1 MKEFKI
7 KVEDFIY
14 KYITKWYVKLTNK
27 RNYNLDVMKPNY
39 TYSVNENFKGCTYG
53 VYQPI
58 ECVYFALLKV
68 YGHIRYLN
76 IQGITMDYSNKNTIQ
91 VKIMTARPGLIIGKG
106 GKDIE
111 QLTFY
116 LNRYFGKLVEVNLVE
131 VKTNFIYT
139 NY

>member
-1 MKEFKI
+1 
-7 KVEDFIY
+7 
-14 KYITKWYVKLTNK
+14 
-27 RNYNLDVMKPNY
+27 
-39 TYSVNENFKGCTYG
+39 
-53 VYQPI
+53 
-58 ECVYFALLKV
+58 
-68 YGHIRYLN
+68 
-76 IQGITMDYSNKNTIQ
+76 
-91 VKIMTARPGLIIGKG
+91 MTARTGLIIGKG